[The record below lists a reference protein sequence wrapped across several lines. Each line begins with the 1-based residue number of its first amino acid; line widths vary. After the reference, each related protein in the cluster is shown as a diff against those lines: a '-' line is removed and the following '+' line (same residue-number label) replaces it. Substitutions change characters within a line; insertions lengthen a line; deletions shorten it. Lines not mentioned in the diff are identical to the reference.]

1 MKLYYMIIAI
11 LILTGIYL
19 GLGNMG
25 HWTYNINDFING
37 NIIVASGIGLVYFT
51 KKVFKKDWDL

>member
-1 MKLYYMIIAI
+1 MIIAI